1 MKKITLLLALM
12 IVAGPGELA
21 HSADSAGH
29 DVADLLALHEKVM
42 QAHRVTDIDMLMED
56 AAADY
61 IVVNRGEVLY
71 PSLEERKLRLGE
83 YFAITQFDK
92 YEDSIPPVVKVSD
105 DGSLAWLI
113 ARVSV
118 SGVQDI
124 SGNSHSIEFVSAWIE
139 LYENRNGQW
148 IQVGNVSN
156 FKP

>member
-1 MKKITLLLALM
+1 MKKITLLLALI
-12 IVAGPGELA
+12 IVAGSGELA
-21 HSADSAGH
+21 HSAESTGH
-29 DVADLLALHEKVM
+29 DVADLLALHEKVL

-83 YFAITQFDK
+83 YFAITEFDK
-92 YEDSIPPVVKVSD
+92 YEDSIPPVVKISD

-124 SGNSHSIEFVSAWIE
+124 SGNSHSVEFVSAWIE

>member
-1 MKKITLLLALM
+1 MKKITFLLALM
-12 IVAGPGELA
+12 IVAGPGGLA
-21 HSADSAGH
+21 HSAESTGH
-29 DVADLLALHEKVM
+29 DVADLLALHEKVL

-56 AAADY
+56 AADDY
-61 IVVNRGEVLY
+61 ILVTSGEVIY

-92 YEDSIPPVVKVSD
+92 YEDSIPPVVKISD

-124 SGNSHSIEFVSAWIE
+124 SGNSHSIEFISAWIE

-148 IQVGNVSN
+148 IQIGNVSN